1 MEIAKNS
8 QLTDIKG
15 SAFRYCENLA
25 LFIIQCTT
33 PPDMYYYDAFYNTPT
48 SNCILQ
54 VPAGCKGIYEQGSG
68 SYWGVFD
75 NIVEL

>member
-33 PPDMYYYDAFYNTPT
+33 PPKLDDRAFSNTPT
-48 SNCILQ
+48 STCILQ
-54 VPAGCKGIYEQGSG
+54 VPAGYKGIYEQS
-68 SYWGVFD
+68 SYWKDFD